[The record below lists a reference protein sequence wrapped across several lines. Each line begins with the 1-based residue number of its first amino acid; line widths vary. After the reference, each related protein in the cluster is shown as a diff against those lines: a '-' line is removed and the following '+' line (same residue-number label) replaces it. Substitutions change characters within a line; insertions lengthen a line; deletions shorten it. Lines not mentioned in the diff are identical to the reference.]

1 MEIAYQCC
9 TGLDIHKK
17 DVKACLITTG
27 PDGEIRKELRTYAT
41 KTQDLLHM
49 RDWLKEAGC
58 GHIAMESTGVYWKP
72 VYNLL
77 EGHFELLVVNP
88 QYVKALR
95 GHKTDVK
102 DAAWIADLF
111 RLGMLKASFIPSTEQ
126 RELRELTRYRTRL
139 AEERAREVNR
149 LQKTLEDTNIK
160 LGDVVSDVMGKAARL
175 ILHALANGEADPH
188 RLASFAVGRV
198 RASQEQLER
207 ALTGQVSAHH
217 RFMLGEQLKQ
227 IENLDAAIKRVSQ
240 EIANRFAGQETDPI
254 TEKPQSAQ
262 SKEEEKP
269 ELVKPT
275 RASACSCTADQA
287 VVPSQLEEQK
297 SLPSTSQPGE
307 GSSAQRDEAIQRAI
321 QASESGLCCRA
332 TQLLSWHQAMELLCS
347 IPGISERAAQGI
359 LAEIGLNMGQFPSAR
374 HLASW
379 AGVCP
384 GNNES
389 GGRRFSG
396 KTRQGNPWL
405 QRLLIQVAHAAA
417 HSKKSYLAVQYRRIA
432 SRRGAKR
439 AAMAVAHSI
448 LVIIYHVLL
457 QQKPYQDLG
466 SNFFDERDRQAVQK
480 RLVRRLERLGYQVD
494 LQPLPQAS

>member
-1 MEIAYQCC
+1 MEIVYQCC
-9 TGLDIHKK
+9 TGLDVHKK

-27 PDGEIRKELRTYAT
+27 QDGEVHKEIRTYPT
-41 KTQDLLHM
+41 KTQDLLQM
-49 RDWLKEAGC
+49 RDWLQDAGC

-72 VYNLL
+72 IYNVL
-77 EGHFELLVVNP
+77 EGYFELLVVNP
-88 QYVKALR
+88 QYVKALT

-102 DAAWIADLF
+102 DAEWIADLF
-111 RLGMLKASFIPSTEQ
+111 RHGMLKASFIPSTEQ

-139 AEERAREVNR
+139 GEERAREVNR

-160 LGDVVSDVMGKAARL
+160 LGDVVSDVMGKAARM
-175 ILHALANGEADPH
+175 ILYALANGETDPS

-217 RFMLGEQLKQ
+217 RFMLSEQLKQ
-227 IENLDAAIKRVSQ
+227 IENLDAAIKRVS
-240 EIANRFAGQETDPI
+240 EHITDRFAAPEPER
-254 TEKPQSAQ
+254 EKPLSLSPQQ
-262 SKEEEKP
+262 EQP
-269 ELVKPT
+269 EPPQLTPESV
-275 RASACSCTADQA
+275 CSCTTDQA
-287 VVPSQLEEQK
+287 VGSSLLEEQMN
-297 SLPSTSQPGE
+297 LPSTSQPAE
-307 GSSAQRDEAIQRAI
+307 SSRAQRDEAIQRAI
-321 QASESGLCCRA
+321 QACESGLCCRA

-384 GNNES
+384 GNHES
-389 GGRRFSG
+389 AGKRTSG
-396 KTRQGNPWL
+396 KTCQGNPWL
-405 QRLLIQVAHAAA
+405 RRLLVQAAHSAA

-457 QQKPYQDLG
+457 EQKPYQDLG
-466 SNFFDERDRQAVQK
+466 SNFFDERDRQAVEK